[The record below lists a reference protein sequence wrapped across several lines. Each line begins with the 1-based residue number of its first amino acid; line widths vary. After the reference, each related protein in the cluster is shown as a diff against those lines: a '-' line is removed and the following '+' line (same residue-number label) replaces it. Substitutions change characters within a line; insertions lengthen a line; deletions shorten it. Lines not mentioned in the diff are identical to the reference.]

1 MILGLM
7 IAITLSSARS
17 SLNVIDNAILVVAE
31 QRGNL
36 GAYQNRLGFTI
47 AYTENEIENI
57 QASEASISDA
67 DIAEEVSEFTRAQ
80 ILSQAATA
88 MLAQAN
94 VLPQNALALL
104 Q

>member
-1 MILGLM
+1 MDG
-7 IAITLSSARS
+7 AITA
-17 SLNVIDNAILVVAE
+17 VAQ
-31 QRGNL
+31 QRGDL
-36 GAYQNRLGFTI
+36 GAFQNRLAFAI
-47 AYTENEIENI
+47 SYTENEIENI

-67 DIAEEVSEFTRAQ
+67 DIASEVTSFTRAQ